1 MAEDLLSE
9 KQGNMIPFIGCN
21 LIFRDSGV
29 FRCKKA
35 YINIYSINGQKL
47 TLAKVSNSTGFD
59 YSQFIPSDFCLKG
72 IEVGYDIT
80 WGTSWPIRQKFEHGK
95 EYRGK
100 IINLNS
106 LYIRISGGCRTPY
119 VEIEDGSGNFIE
131 YSP

>member
-72 IEVGYDIT
+72 IEVG
-80 WGTSWPIRQKFEHGK
+80 
-95 EYRGK
+95 
-100 IINLNS
+100 
-106 LYIRISGGCRTPY
+106 
-119 VEIEDGSGNFIE
+119 
-131 YSP
+131 